1 MKVIIAGN
9 YFCKRHHHGCWTLF
23 CICPG
28 CWIYHRSEYT
38 RVAHM
43 LGLLMCFWF
52 WIYQGSGYTTVLNMP
67 GLHRVL
73 NIPEYACIIPGYAWL
88 CLDVSK
94 SVWLS
99 VRFCFLFQTE
109 YFYKKNSKF
118 AVTFADRVDLGA
130 WILRY
135 PTNDIPNKY
144 IYDVF

>member
-1 MKVIIAGN
+1 MLDIVLHMPRMLNI
-9 YFCKRHHHGCWTLF
+9 
-23 CICPG
+23 PP
-28 CWIYHRSEYT
+28 SEYT

-130 WILRY
+130 WILIY

>member
-1 MKVIIAGN
+1 
-9 YFCKRHHHGCWTLF
+9 
-23 CICPG
+23 
-28 CWIYHRSEYT
+28 
-38 RVAHM
+38 
-43 LGLLMCFWF
+43 
-52 WIYQGSGYTTVLNMP
+52 MP
-67 GLHRVL
+67 ELHRVL

-130 WILRY
+130 WILIY